1 MICKKIFDVCDAKK
15 YLDNIMYIMHIFL
28 VKKMYQNKVYFD
40 TSLIIYILMLENF
53 MCNINK
59 IFEYVEDGNYKDL
72 KEKIDK

>member
-1 MICKKIFDVCDAKK
+1 MGSE
-15 YLDNIMYIMHIFL
+15 FL